1 MNLSRLIIIDF
12 GIATKYLLPS
22 GKHIEKTESDR
33 FKGSM
38 IFASK
43 NVFHFWESS
52 RRDDLISLVYFLI
65 FYLDESRLTYIK
77 E

>member
-38 IFASK
+38 ILRAK
-43 NVFHFWESS
+43 M
-52 RRDDLISLVYFLI
+52 YFI
-65 FYLDESRLTYIK
+65 FGRVAAGTI
-77 E
+77 